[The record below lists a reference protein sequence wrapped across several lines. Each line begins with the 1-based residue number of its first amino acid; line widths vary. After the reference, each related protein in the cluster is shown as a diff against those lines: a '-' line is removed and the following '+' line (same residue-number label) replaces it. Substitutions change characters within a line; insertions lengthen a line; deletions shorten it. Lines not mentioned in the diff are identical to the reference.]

1 MQTCWEAGSG
11 SLESKMAP
19 LSEVEKLND
28 YGRWLRKELKS
39 SVKQPVLERMEDYVL
54 SQGPEDSVFTWLL

>member
-11 SLESKMAP
+11 KPGKQDGPTGVKLK
-19 LSEVEKLND
+19 KLND

-39 SVKQPVLERMEDYVL
+39 SAKQPVLERGWKIM
-54 SQGPEDSVFTWLL
+54 F